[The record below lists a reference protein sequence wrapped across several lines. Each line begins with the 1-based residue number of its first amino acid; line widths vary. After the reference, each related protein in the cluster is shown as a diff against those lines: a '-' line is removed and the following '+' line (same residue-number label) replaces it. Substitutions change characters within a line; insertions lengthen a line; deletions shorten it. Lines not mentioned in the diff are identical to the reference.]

1 MCINKEIKVKKDDV
15 ERRSDIGRAKQKQKK
30 IYLTNL
36 TQLGKYITHT
46 HTKF

>member
-15 ERRSDIGRAKQKQKK
+15 ERRSDIVEAKQKQK

-46 HTKF
+46 HKF